1 MYLDRLTG
9 HKRRRSHPRGDAS
22 CAVRRL
28 LETPGT
34 SPPTCRDWS
43 YPRPHLGNLGAR
55 TDVHFG
61 DGLRDLALLPGS
73 NCQEGRRVDNS
84 GTPPAIGLERI
95 RRRHTSAS
103 AGDGS
108 RGTRRHGIAG
118 YVLRCAPQRPIRSTA
133 AARLRRTRRE
143 THTPRVSYSSRFR
156 ASSSAALNASR
167 AAVGNPATWRRI
179 RPDESQAGRILAV
192 QFSWCSLRGLF
203 RGGQMSGQ

>member
-84 GTPPAIGLERI
+84 GTPRQSGWRGSAVATHQPQLATVPEAHVDTASPVMFFAAHPSGRSGLPRQPGCGEPGVKR
-95 RRRHTSAS
+95 
-103 AGDGS
+103 
-108 RGTRRHGIAG
+108 
-118 YVLRCAPQRPIRSTA
+118 
-133 AARLRRTRRE
+133 
-143 THTPRVSYSSRFR
+143 TPRESRTPRDSGR
-156 ASSSAALNASR
+156 A
-167 AAVGNPATWRRI
+167 P
-179 RPDESQAGRILAV
+179 PQP
-192 QFSWCSLRGLF
+192 
-203 RGGQMSGQ
+203 